1 MATEKT
7 PTKKTPTKK
16 TPPDA
21 DAVEGAAPAAPAAP
35 AERKLKATVRGVDV
49 EVATSAL
56 HDWEL
61 AEAVGAVQSGD
72 VHGQMLLPSVMRR
85 LIGVE
90 AYAALKQQFRDPA
103 TGRVDA
109 ESMGEALGELLVAL
123 NPNS

>member
-1 MATEKT
+1 MSTEKT
-7 PTKKTPTKK
+7 PTKKAPAKKTPTKK

-21 DAVEGAAPAAPAAP
+21 AEASAP

-49 EVATSAL
+49 EVAVSAL

-90 AYAALKQQFRDPA
+90 AYVELKKQFRDPA

>member
-1 MATEKT
+1 MS
-7 PTKKTPTKK
+7 TKKTATKK
-16 TPPDA
+16 TAPDA
-21 DAVEGAAPAAPAAP
+21 DTVATPEDTAPAA
-35 AERKLKATVRGVDV
+35 ERMLTATVRGIDV
-49 EVATSAL
+49 QVATSAL

-103 TGRVDA
+103 TGAVNA

-123 NPNS
+123 NPN

>member
-1 MATEKT
+1 MSTKKT

-16 TPPDA
+16 TPP
-21 DAVEGAAPAAPAAP
+21 
-35 AERKLKATVRGVDV
+35 AERKLKATVRGIDV
-49 EVATSAL
+49 TVAASAL

-90 AYAALKQQFRDPA
+90 AYAELKQQFRDPA
-103 TGRVDA
+103 TGAVNA